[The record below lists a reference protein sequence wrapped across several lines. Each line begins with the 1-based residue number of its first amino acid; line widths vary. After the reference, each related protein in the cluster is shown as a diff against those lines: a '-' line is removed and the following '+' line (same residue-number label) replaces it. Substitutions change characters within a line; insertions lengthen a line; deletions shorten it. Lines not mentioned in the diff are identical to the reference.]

1 MHPRPRCVRHALLD
15 ANADPSLVSQG
26 GRTAAQIAQSLN
38 HPGCVAALSRPRAP
52 LPWSRER
59 HADFPKPRREQ
70 AAALVRAGAIL
81 CRKASP
87 GKTPEDPPG
96 ELSGAFR
103 NGWNEFM
110 RETYLP
116 AEIQPMSRAV

>member
-1 MHPRPRCVRHALLD
+1 MLLD
-15 ANADPSLVSQG
+15 ANADPSLVDKW
-26 GRTAAQIAQSLN
+26 GRTAAQIAQGR
-38 HPGCVAALSRPRAP
+38 PGCVAALSRPRAP

-70 AAALVRAGAIL
+70 AAALVRAGAFL

-103 NGWNEFM
+103 NAWNEFM
-110 RETYLP
+110 RDTYLP
-116 AEIQPMSRAV
+116 AEIQPMSRAVWSLRCG